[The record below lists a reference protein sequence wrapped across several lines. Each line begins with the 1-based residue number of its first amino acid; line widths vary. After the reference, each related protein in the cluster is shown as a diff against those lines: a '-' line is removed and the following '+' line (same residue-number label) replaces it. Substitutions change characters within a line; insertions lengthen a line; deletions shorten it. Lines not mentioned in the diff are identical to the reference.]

1 MSHTPDPQTHGN
13 SAAAADPAGATR
25 PGAAASSEAS
35 DDASSERIALIGA
48 SGNAGSALL
57 AELSARGYA
66 VTAIARH
73 PERIARLPGVTPVA
87 GDAGDVDALS
97 RSIAGHAAVISALRF
112 ADSRPEALIGA
123 VRAAGVRRYLVV
135 GGAASLTGPDGTRVF
150 DSPGFP
156 AAYRTEA
163 AGGIAFLDALRAVDD
178 IDWTFVSPSAEFVE
192 GPRTGRFRIGGD
204 QLLADADGRSWIG
217 FADYAIALVDV
228 LAQDAHL
235 RERITVGY

>member
-1 MSHTPDPQTHGN
+1 MSRTPDQTHSD
-13 SAAAADPAGATR
+13 SAVAVDPAGSTP

-35 DDASSERIALIGA
+35 GDLSSERIALIGA

-66 VTAIARH
+66 VTAIARR

-87 GDAGDVDALS
+87 GDASDVGALS

-112 ADSRPEALIGA
+112 EGSEPSALIGA
-123 VRAAGVRRYLVV
+123 VRAAGVPRYLVV
-135 GGAASLTGPDGTRVF
+135 GGAASLTAPDGTRVF

-156 AAYRTEA
+156 EAYRTEA

-204 QLLADADGRSWIG
+204 QLLADAAGRSWIG

-228 LAQDAHL
+228 LTRKTHL